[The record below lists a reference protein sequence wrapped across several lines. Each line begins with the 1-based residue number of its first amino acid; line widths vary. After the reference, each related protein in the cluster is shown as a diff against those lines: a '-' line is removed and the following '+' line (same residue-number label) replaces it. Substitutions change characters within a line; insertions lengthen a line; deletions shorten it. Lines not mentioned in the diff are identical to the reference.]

1 MNENLLGGITRGLTF
16 DSSLSDSIDK
26 SLSPDEYRGRILS
39 HLVLILQKRFPG
51 DPSKQKPY
59 PHTDRIT
66 FSCPYC
72 GDSMQSSYK
81 KRGNIILSGKF
92 AGYFKCF
99 NCGTFKGAD
108 SFLKDYNVDFQ
119 LDLIN
124 YLSSSKGDFKKT
136 SYGSYD
142 ISILMDA
149 QTIEGFA
156 IDREE
161 LKKRFSLIE
170 VAESSILPWLKRRL
184 QYDEERFLYN
194 PKENY
199 VAILN
204 LTVERKILG
213 FQRRNFE
220 KYLEKYM
227 TYNLRKIYEMMGIE
241 KEIPEEVD
249 VLSLIYRIVEV
260 DFNRP
265 INLFEGPFD
274 AFLLPNSVANTGAN
288 KGFPIEI
295 PLRYFFDDDKTGR
308 DRALEKINEGEQ
320 VFLWTKFKQEN
331 GLPFR
336 KKWDLNDA
344 LIWFKENNK
353 RAPLFDQYF
362 SSDPLDSI
370 DI

>member
-1 MNENLLGGITRGLTF
+1 MAENLFGGITAGLTF

-26 SLSPDEYRGRILS
+26 SLSLEEYRGRILN
-39 HLVLILQKRFPG
+39 HLVPLLQKRFPG
-51 DPSKQKPY
+51 APAKQKPY

-81 KRGNIILSGKF
+81 KRGNIILRGKF

-99 NCGTFKGAD
+99 NCGTFKGVD

-119 LDLIN
+119 LDLVN
-124 YLSSSKGDFKKT
+124 YLSSTKGDFKKS

-142 ISILMDA
+142 ISILMDT

-170 VAESSILPWLKRRL
+170 VTESPILSWLKQRL
-184 QYDEERFLYN
+184 QYDEERFLFN
-194 PKENY
+194 PTENY
-199 VAILN
+199 LAILN
-204 LTVERKILG
+204 LTVERKVLG
-213 FQRRNFE
+213 FQRRNFDY
-220 KYLEKYM
+220 KLEKYM
-227 TYNLRKIYEMMGIE
+227 TYNLRKIYEMMSID

-249 VLSLIYRIVEV
+249 ALSLIYRIVEI

-274 AFLLPNSVANTGAN
+274 SFLLPNSVANTGAN
-288 KGFPIEI
+288 KGFPIDI

-308 DRALEKINEGEQ
+308 QKALEKINEGEY
-320 VFLWTKFKQEN
+320 VFLWTKFHQDHE
-331 GLPFR
+331 LPYR

-344 LIWFKENNK
+344 LIWFREKGK
-353 RAPLFDQYF
+353 RAPLFDPYF
-362 SSDPLDSI
+362 SNDPLDAM

>member
-1 MNENLLGGITRGLTF
+1 MNENLFDGIAGGLTF

-26 SLSPDEYRGRILS
+26 SLSPEEYRGRILS
-39 HLVLILQKRFPG
+39 HLVPLLQKRFPG
-51 DPSKQKPY
+51 DPAKQKPY

-72 GDSMQSSYK
+72 GDSMQSSHK
-81 KRGNIILSGKF
+81 KRGNVILKGKF

-99 NCGTFKGAD
+99 NCGTFKGVD

-119 LDLIN
+119 LDLVN
-124 YLSSSKGDFKKT
+124 YLSSTKGDFKKS

-142 ISILMDA
+142 ISILMDT

-170 VAESSILPWLKRRL
+170 VAESPILTWLKRRL
-184 QYDEERFLYN
+184 QYEEERFLFN

-199 VAILN
+199 LAILN

-213 FQRRNFE
+213 FQRRNFDY
-220 KYLEKYM
+220 KLEKYM
-227 TYNLRKIYEMMGIE
+227 TYNLRKIYEMMSID

-249 VLSLIYRIVEV
+249 ALSLIYRIVEI

-274 AFLLPNSVANTGAN
+274 SFLLPNSVANTGAN
-288 KGFPIEI
+288 KGFPIDI
-295 PLRYFFDDDKTGR
+295 PLRYFFDDDPTGR
-308 DRALEKINEGEQ
+308 QKALEKINNGES
-320 VFLWTKFKQEN
+320 VFLWTKFKQDH
-331 GLPFR
+331 GLPYR
-336 KKWDLNDA
+336 KKWDLNDVVM
-344 LIWFKENNK
+344 WFREQKK
-353 RAPLFDQYF
+353 RVPVFDQYF
-362 SSDPLDSI
+362 SDDPLDSM